1 MRHSL
6 YSFSQG
12 FFDLAEE
19 LLQDPVDF
27 SVPIH
32 LHFMETDEDVF
43 LSPLSFETPPASPVF
58 PTLNELWV
66 SDEEDGLCADGPL
79 PSPVHS
85 VASYSEDPMDDPC
98 DAEVA
103 EIMANSLYC
112 LETLP
117 PSPLCPSASPD
128 SQLAVADGGDT
139 PEMPAHLLACPTVPG
154 VDCPAC
160 AFHQAYG
167 KKYCALCFMRLTHD
181 MIYSPVTPVSD
192 IDED

>member
-19 LLQDPVDF
+19 LLQAPVDL
-27 SVPIH
+27 SVPIQ
-32 LHFMETDEDVF
+32 LHYMEDDEDVF
-43 LSPLSFETPPASPVF
+43 VSPLSFETPPPSPAL

-66 SDEEDGLCADGPL
+66 SDEEDGLYADGPL
-79 PSPVHS
+79 PSPIHS
-85 VASYSEDPMDDPC
+85 VASNTEDSMDDSC

-112 LETLP
+112 FETLP
-117 PSPLCPSASPD
+117 PSPLGSPASPG
-128 SQLAVADGGDT
+128 SESAAAAGGDT
-139 PEMPAHLLACPTVPG
+139 PEMPPHLLACPTVPG

-181 MIYSPVTPVSD
+181 MIFSPVTPVSD